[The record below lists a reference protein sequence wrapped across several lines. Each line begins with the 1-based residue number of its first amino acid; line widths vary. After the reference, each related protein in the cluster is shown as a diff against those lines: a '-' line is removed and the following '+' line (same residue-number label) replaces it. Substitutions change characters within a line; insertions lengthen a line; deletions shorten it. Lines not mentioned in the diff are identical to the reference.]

1 MTYISRKRFAPSH
14 RWELPNE
21 KRNGGVLSLDNFD
34 ITADGVLDLIVGRDD
49 GLVEIYSYDEAEEPV
64 QRFNHTLSE
73 SVTSVQGGCVATPGY
88 DEIVCTTYAGWVL
101 GLTSEQQTKG
111 MGPSEVVIT
120 AAASSKIGSLK
131 QELDNL
137 QVKVSSEREKYQQ
150 SAGSKTAISAVPGF
164 NTNDKFVLNREDASY
179 TLSLELQLP
188 IDNVLLQVSLELQLP
203 IDNVLLQVSLE
214 LQLPIDN
221 VLLQVSLELQLP
233 IDNVLLQVSLE
244 LQLPIDNVLLQ
255 VSLEL
260 QLPID
265 NVLLQVSLELQL
277 PIDNVLLQVSLE
289 LQLPIDNVLLQV
301 SLELQLPIDNVLLLV
316 CLELQLPIDNV
327 LLQVSLE
334 LQLPIDNVL
343 LQVSLELQLSIDSVL
358 LQVSLE
364 LQFPIDNVLLQVSLE
379 LQLSIDSVLLQV
391 SLELQLPI
399 DNVLLQ
405 VSLELQLPIDN
416 VLLQVSLEL
425 QLSIDSV
432 LLQVSLELQ
441 FPIDNVL
448 LQVSLELQ
456 LSIDSVLLQV
466 SLELQLPIDNVL
478 LQVSLE
484 LQLPI
489 DNVLLQVSLELQLP
503 IDNVLLQV
511 SLELQLPI
519 DNVLLQSDVPIDLL
533 DVEKNSAVV
542 SYSACNP
549 EEGNYLLAT
558 YRCQANTTRLELKIR
573 SIEGQYGTLQAYVT
587 PRVQPKTCQVK
598 QYNIKPLSLH
608 QRTHV
613 FDDNRPLNTVK
624 LTGQF
629 SLAEMH
635 SWVSFCL
642 PELPERTPP
651 GETVT
656 FHFMSTFLDTLLE
669 CVYSKGEAVF
679 RSDNISTISILK
691 DVLTKEATK
700 KKIRLDISYDIN
712 DESIAYTLNL
722 IHPRLEYQLLLA
734 KKVQLIDALKELQVH
749 EEDLTFMS
757 PEYRQILEEADALQ
771 AEFKRQPCHLERLYG
786 MITDLYIDKFKFKG
800 VNVKGKV
807 PALLEVLDNYDL
819 QTLVEFFNTSA

>member
-1 MTYISRKRFAPSH
+1 MMELNLSRVDYLQVGVTSQKSTKLFPGAVGKTQRIVVGDQDGLLQCLQMKKGDAQVIFKAVSPKGITRVELGGPVGGARERVFLSTGSEIKGFTKKGKNFLSFDTNLSEPIQSMFVEGADLFTCGNYVYNHYKDCKDTNYFLSADKISDVLCLPMEKNDDITPVLACQDRVLRVLQDAELLYEVEVPGPPVVLQLYGKEADISDGGEEGNEILYGTSDGRVGLVQIGRFAPSH

-88 DEIVCTTYAGWVL
+88 DEIVCTTYAGWVST
-101 GLTSEQQTKG
+101 LTSEPLIKER
-111 MGPSEVVIT
+111 GPDTFSLT
-120 AAASSKIGSLK
+120 AEGKDKIVGLR

-150 SAGSKTAISAVPGF
+150 SAGSKTAISAVSGF
-164 NTNDKFVLNREDASY
+164 NINDKFVLNREDASY
-179 TLSLELQLP
+179 TL
-188 IDNVLLQVSLELQLP
+188 
-203 IDNVLLQVSLE
+203 
-214 LQLPIDN
+214 
-221 VLLQVSLELQLP
+221 
-233 IDNVLLQVSLE
+233 
-244 LQLPIDNVLLQ
+244 
-255 VSLEL
+255 
-260 QLPID
+260 
-265 NVLLQVSLELQL
+265 
-277 PIDNVLLQVSLE
+277 
-289 LQLPIDNVLLQV
+289 
-301 SLELQLPIDNVLLLV
+301 
-316 CLELQLPIDNV
+316 
-327 LLQVSLE
+327 
-334 LQLPIDNVL
+334 
-343 LQVSLELQLSIDSVL
+343 
-358 LQVSLE
+358 
-364 LQFPIDNVLLQVSLE
+364 
-379 LQLSIDSVLLQV
+379 
-391 SLELQLPI
+391 
-399 DNVLLQ
+399 
-405 VSLELQLPIDN
+405 
-416 VLLQVSLEL
+416 
-425 QLSIDSV
+425 
-432 LLQVSLELQ
+432 
-441 FPIDNVL
+441 
-448 LQVSLELQ
+448 
-456 LSIDSVLLQV
+456 
-466 SLELQLPIDNVL
+466 
-478 LQVSLE
+478 
-484 LQLPI
+484 
-489 DNVLLQVSLELQLP
+489 
-503 IDNVLLQV
+503 

-651 GETVT
+651 GETIT

>member
-1 MTYISRKRFAPSH
+1 MMELNLSRVDYLQVGVTSQKSTKLFPGAVGKTQRIVVGDQDGLLQCLQMKKGDAQVIFKAVSPKGITRVELGGPVGGARERVFLSTGSEIKGFTKKGKNFLSFDTNLSEPIQSMFVEGADLFTCGNYVYNHYKDCKDTNYFLSADKISDVLCLPMEKNDDITPVLACQDRVLRVLQDAELLYEVEVPGPPVVLQLYGKEAGEEGNEILYGTSDGRVGLVQIGRFAPSH

-120 AAASSKIGSLK
+120 AAASSKIDSLK

-150 SAGSKTAISAVPGF
+150 SAGSKTAISAVSGF
-164 NTNDKFVLNREDASY
+164 NINDKFVLNREDASY
-179 TLSLELQLP
+179 TL
-188 IDNVLLQVSLELQLP
+188 
-203 IDNVLLQVSLE
+203 
-214 LQLPIDN
+214 
-221 VLLQVSLELQLP
+221 
-233 IDNVLLQVSLE
+233 
-244 LQLPIDNVLLQ
+244 
-255 VSLEL
+255 
-260 QLPID
+260 
-265 NVLLQVSLELQL
+265 
-277 PIDNVLLQVSLE
+277 
-289 LQLPIDNVLLQV
+289 
-301 SLELQLPIDNVLLLV
+301 
-316 CLELQLPIDNV
+316 
-327 LLQVSLE
+327 
-334 LQLPIDNVL
+334 
-343 LQVSLELQLSIDSVL
+343 
-358 LQVSLE
+358 
-364 LQFPIDNVLLQVSLE
+364 
-379 LQLSIDSVLLQV
+379 
-391 SLELQLPI
+391 
-399 DNVLLQ
+399 
-405 VSLELQLPIDN
+405 
-416 VLLQVSLEL
+416 
-425 QLSIDSV
+425 
-432 LLQVSLELQ
+432 
-441 FPIDNVL
+441 
-448 LQVSLELQ
+448 
-456 LSIDSVLLQV
+456 
-466 SLELQLPIDNVL
+466 
-478 LQVSLE
+478 
-484 LQLPI
+484 
-489 DNVLLQVSLELQLP
+489 
-503 IDNVLLQV
+503 

-651 GETVT
+651 GETIT

>member
-1 MTYISRKRFAPSH
+1 MMELNLSRVDYLQVGVTSQKSTKLFPGAVGKTQRIVVGDQDGLLQCLQMKKGDAQVIFKAVSPKGITRVELGGPVGGARERVFLSTGSEIKGFTKKGKNFLSFDTNLSEPIQSMFVEGADLFTCGNYVYNHYKDCKDTNYFLSADKISDVLCLPMEKNDDITPVLACQDRVLRVLQDAELLYEVEVPGPPVVLQLYGKEAGEEGNEILYGTSDGRVGLVQIGRFAPSH

-88 DEIVCTTYAGWVL
+88 DEIVCTTYAGWVST
-101 GLTSEQQTKG
+101 LTSEPLIKER
-111 MGPSEVVIT
+111 GPDTFSLT
-120 AAASSKIGSLK
+120 AEGKDKIVGLR

-150 SAGSKTAISAVPGF
+150 SAGSKTAISAVSGF
-164 NTNDKFVLNREDASY
+164 NINDKFVLNREDASY
-179 TLSLELQLP
+179 TL
-188 IDNVLLQVSLELQLP
+188 
-203 IDNVLLQVSLE
+203 
-214 LQLPIDN
+214 
-221 VLLQVSLELQLP
+221 
-233 IDNVLLQVSLE
+233 
-244 LQLPIDNVLLQ
+244 
-255 VSLEL
+255 
-260 QLPID
+260 
-265 NVLLQVSLELQL
+265 
-277 PIDNVLLQVSLE
+277 
-289 LQLPIDNVLLQV
+289 
-301 SLELQLPIDNVLLLV
+301 
-316 CLELQLPIDNV
+316 
-327 LLQVSLE
+327 
-334 LQLPIDNVL
+334 
-343 LQVSLELQLSIDSVL
+343 
-358 LQVSLE
+358 
-364 LQFPIDNVLLQVSLE
+364 
-379 LQLSIDSVLLQV
+379 
-391 SLELQLPI
+391 
-399 DNVLLQ
+399 
-405 VSLELQLPIDN
+405 
-416 VLLQVSLEL
+416 
-425 QLSIDSV
+425 
-432 LLQVSLELQ
+432 
-441 FPIDNVL
+441 
-448 LQVSLELQ
+448 
-456 LSIDSVLLQV
+456 
-466 SLELQLPIDNVL
+466 
-478 LQVSLE
+478 
-484 LQLPI
+484 
-489 DNVLLQVSLELQLP
+489 
-503 IDNVLLQV
+503 

-651 GETVT
+651 GETIT

>member
-1 MTYISRKRFAPSH
+1 MMELNLSRVDYLQVGVTSQKTTKLFPGAVGKTQRIVVGDQDGLLQCLQMKKGDAQVIFKAVSPKGITRVELGGPVGGARERVFVSTGSEIKGYTKKGKNFLSFDTNLSEPIQSMFVEGADLFTCGNYVYNHYKDCKDTNYFLSADKISDVLCLPMEKNDDITPVLACQDRVLRVLQDAELLYEVEVPGPPVVLQLYGKEAGEEGNEILYGTSDGRVGLVQIGRFAPSH

-88 DEIVCTTYAGWVL
+88 DEIVCSTYAGWVST
-101 GLTSEQQTKG
+101 LTSEPLIKER
-111 MGPSEVVIT
+111 GPDTFSLT
-120 AAASSKIGSLK
+120 AEGKDKIVGLR

-137 QVKVSSEREKYQQ
+137 QVKVSTEREKYQQ

-164 NTNDKFVLNREDASY
+164 NINDKFVLNREDASY
-179 TLSLELQLP
+179 TL
-188 IDNVLLQVSLELQLP
+188 
-203 IDNVLLQVSLE
+203 
-214 LQLPIDN
+214 
-221 VLLQVSLELQLP
+221 
-233 IDNVLLQVSLE
+233 
-244 LQLPIDNVLLQ
+244 
-255 VSLEL
+255 
-260 QLPID
+260 
-265 NVLLQVSLELQL
+265 
-277 PIDNVLLQVSLE
+277 
-289 LQLPIDNVLLQV
+289 
-301 SLELQLPIDNVLLLV
+301 
-316 CLELQLPIDNV
+316 
-327 LLQVSLE
+327 
-334 LQLPIDNVL
+334 
-343 LQVSLELQLSIDSVL
+343 
-358 LQVSLE
+358 
-364 LQFPIDNVLLQVSLE
+364 
-379 LQLSIDSVLLQV
+379 
-391 SLELQLPI
+391 
-399 DNVLLQ
+399 
-405 VSLELQLPIDN
+405 
-416 VLLQVSLEL
+416 
-425 QLSIDSV
+425 
-432 LLQVSLELQ
+432 
-441 FPIDNVL
+441 
-448 LQVSLELQ
+448 
-456 LSIDSVLLQV
+456 
-466 SLELQLPIDNVL
+466 
-478 LQVSLE
+478 
-484 LQLPI
+484 
-489 DNVLLQVSLELQLP
+489 
-503 IDNVLLQV
+503 

-629 SLAEMH
+629 SLAEIH

-651 GETVT
+651 GETIT

>member
-1 MTYISRKRFAPSH
+1 MELNLSRVDYLQVGVTSQKTTKLFPGAVGKTQRIVVGDQDGLLQCLQMKKGDAQVIFKAVSPKGITRVELGGPVGGARERVFLSTGSEIKGFTKKGKNFLSFDTNLSEPIQSMFVEGADLFTCGNYVYNHYKDCKDTNYFLSADKISDVLCLPMEKNDDITPVLACQDRVLRVLQDAELLYEVEVPGPPVVLQLYGKEAGEEGNEILYGTSDGRVGLVQIGRFAPSH

-88 DEIVCTTYAGWVL
+88 DEIVCTTYAGWVST
-101 GLTSEQQTKG
+101 LTSEPLIKER
-111 MGPSEVVIT
+111 GPDTFSLT
-120 AAASSKIGSLK
+120 AEGKDKIVGLR

-137 QVKVSSEREKYQQ
+137 QVKVSTEREKYQQ

-179 TLSLELQLP
+179 TL
-188 IDNVLLQVSLELQLP
+188 
-203 IDNVLLQVSLE
+203 
-214 LQLPIDN
+214 
-221 VLLQVSLELQLP
+221 
-233 IDNVLLQVSLE
+233 
-244 LQLPIDNVLLQ
+244 
-255 VSLEL
+255 
-260 QLPID
+260 
-265 NVLLQVSLELQL
+265 
-277 PIDNVLLQVSLE
+277 
-289 LQLPIDNVLLQV
+289 
-301 SLELQLPIDNVLLLV
+301 
-316 CLELQLPIDNV
+316 
-327 LLQVSLE
+327 
-334 LQLPIDNVL
+334 
-343 LQVSLELQLSIDSVL
+343 
-358 LQVSLE
+358 
-364 LQFPIDNVLLQVSLE
+364 
-379 LQLSIDSVLLQV
+379 
-391 SLELQLPI
+391 
-399 DNVLLQ
+399 
-405 VSLELQLPIDN
+405 
-416 VLLQVSLEL
+416 
-425 QLSIDSV
+425 
-432 LLQVSLELQ
+432 
-441 FPIDNVL
+441 
-448 LQVSLELQ
+448 
-456 LSIDSVLLQV
+456 
-466 SLELQLPIDNVL
+466 
-478 LQVSLE
+478 
-484 LQLPI
+484 
-489 DNVLLQVSLELQLP
+489 
-503 IDNVLLQV
+503 

>member
-1 MTYISRKRFAPSH
+1 MMELNLSRVDYLQVGVTSQKTTKLFPGAVGKTQRIVVGDQDGLLQCLQMKKGDAQVIFKAVSPKGITRVELGGPVGGARERVFLSTGSEIKGFTKKGKNFLSFDTNLSEPIQSMFVEGADLFTCGNYVYNHYKDCKDTNYFLSADKISDVLCLPMEKNDDITPVLACQDRVLRVLQDAELLYEVEVPGPPVVLQLYGKEAGEEGNEILYGTSDGRVGLVQIGRFAPSH

-34 ITADGVLDLIVGRDD
+34 ITADGVLDLIVGRDN

-88 DEIVCTTYAGWVL
+88 DEIVCTTYAGWVST
-101 GLTSEQQTKG
+101 LTSEPLIKER
-111 MGPSEVVIT
+111 GPDTFSLT
-120 AAASSKIGSLK
+120 AEGKDKIVGLR

-150 SAGSKTAISAVPGF
+150 SAGSKTAISAVSGF
-164 NTNDKFVLNREDASY
+164 NINDKFVLNREDASY
-179 TLSLELQLP
+179 TL
-188 IDNVLLQVSLELQLP
+188 
-203 IDNVLLQVSLE
+203 
-214 LQLPIDN
+214 
-221 VLLQVSLELQLP
+221 
-233 IDNVLLQVSLE
+233 
-244 LQLPIDNVLLQ
+244 
-255 VSLEL
+255 
-260 QLPID
+260 
-265 NVLLQVSLELQL
+265 
-277 PIDNVLLQVSLE
+277 
-289 LQLPIDNVLLQV
+289 
-301 SLELQLPIDNVLLLV
+301 
-316 CLELQLPIDNV
+316 
-327 LLQVSLE
+327 
-334 LQLPIDNVL
+334 
-343 LQVSLELQLSIDSVL
+343 
-358 LQVSLE
+358 
-364 LQFPIDNVLLQVSLE
+364 
-379 LQLSIDSVLLQV
+379 
-391 SLELQLPI
+391 
-399 DNVLLQ
+399 
-405 VSLELQLPIDN
+405 
-416 VLLQVSLEL
+416 
-425 QLSIDSV
+425 
-432 LLQVSLELQ
+432 
-441 FPIDNVL
+441 
-448 LQVSLELQ
+448 
-456 LSIDSVLLQV
+456 
-466 SLELQLPIDNVL
+466 
-478 LQVSLE
+478 
-484 LQLPI
+484 
-489 DNVLLQVSLELQLP
+489 
-503 IDNVLLQV
+503 

-651 GETVT
+651 GETIT

>member
-1 MTYISRKRFAPSH
+1 MMELNLSRVDYLQVGVTSQKSTKLFPGAVGKTQRIVVGDQDGLLQCLQMKKGDAQVIFKAVSPKGITRVELGGPVGGARERVFLSTGSEIKGFTKKGKNFLSFDTNLSEPIQSMFVEGADLFTCGNYVYNHYKDCKDTNYFLSADKISDVLCLPMEKNDDITPVLACQDRVLRVLQDAELLYEVEVPGPPVVLQLYGKEAGEEGNEILYGTSDGRVGLVQIGRFAPSH

-88 DEIVCTTYAGWVL
+88 DEIVCTTYAGWVST
-101 GLTSEQQTKG
+101 LTSEPLIKER
-111 MGPSEVVIT
+111 GPDTFSLT
-120 AAASSKIGSLK
+120 AEGKDKIVGLR

-150 SAGSKTAISAVPGF
+150 SAGSKTAISAVSGF
-164 NTNDKFVLNREDASY
+164 NINDKFVLNREDASY
-179 TLSLELQLP
+179 TL
-188 IDNVLLQVSLELQLP
+188 
-203 IDNVLLQVSLE
+203 
-214 LQLPIDN
+214 
-221 VLLQVSLELQLP
+221 
-233 IDNVLLQVSLE
+233 
-244 LQLPIDNVLLQ
+244 
-255 VSLEL
+255 
-260 QLPID
+260 
-265 NVLLQVSLELQL
+265 
-277 PIDNVLLQVSLE
+277 
-289 LQLPIDNVLLQV
+289 
-301 SLELQLPIDNVLLLV
+301 
-316 CLELQLPIDNV
+316 
-327 LLQVSLE
+327 
-334 LQLPIDNVL
+334 
-343 LQVSLELQLSIDSVL
+343 
-358 LQVSLE
+358 
-364 LQFPIDNVLLQVSLE
+364 
-379 LQLSIDSVLLQV
+379 
-391 SLELQLPI
+391 
-399 DNVLLQ
+399 
-405 VSLELQLPIDN
+405 
-416 VLLQVSLEL
+416 
-425 QLSIDSV
+425 
-432 LLQVSLELQ
+432 
-441 FPIDNVL
+441 
-448 LQVSLELQ
+448 
-456 LSIDSVLLQV
+456 
-466 SLELQLPIDNVL
+466 
-478 LQVSLE
+478 
-484 LQLPI
+484 
-489 DNVLLQVSLELQLP
+489 SLELQLP

-651 GETVT
+651 GETIT